1 MGLFGSKG
9 ETVTIGVRGMSCN
22 HCKMTVEK
30 ALKGLDGVSKA
41 TVDLDKANVT
51 VTYDPKKV
59 TIDDMKK
66 AIIDAGYEA

>member
-1 MGLFGSKG
+1 MGLFGSKD
-9 ETVTIGVRGMSCN
+9 ETVTIDVRGMSCN

-41 TVDLDKANVT
+41 TVDLDKANAT

>member
-1 MGLFGSKG
+1 MSLFGPKG
-9 ETVTIGVRGMSCN
+9 ETTTIDVKGMSCN

-30 ALKGLDGVSKA
+30 SLKALDGVSKA

-59 TIDDMKK
+59 TIDEMKK

>member
-9 ETVTIGVRGMSCN
+9 ETVTIDVRGMSCN

-41 TVDLDKANVT
+41 TVDLDKANAT

>member
-9 ETVTIGVRGMSCN
+9 ETVTIDVRGMSCN

-30 ALKGLDGVSKA
+30 ALNALDGVSKA
-41 TVDLDKANVT
+41 TVDLGKANVT

-59 TIDDMKK
+59 SIDDMKK

>member
-9 ETVTIGVRGMSCN
+9 ETVTIDVRGMSCN

-30 ALKGLDGVSKA
+30 ALNALDGVSKA
-41 TVDLDKANVT
+41 TVDLGKANVT